1 MWDENEKENI
11 NLNISKENLKSRW
24 FCITV
29 FKIYI
34 RMVIENRLLTSEERK
49 SIITEHAFILASVS
63 NYFSPNDTTKI
74 NLSEYF

>member
-29 FKIYI
+29 FKTYI
-34 RMVIENRLLTSEERK
+34 RMVIENRLLTSEDRK
-49 SIITEHAFILASVS
+49 SIREHVFILASVS

-74 NLSEYF
+74 VLSEYF

>member
-1 MWDENEKENI
+1 MGWEWKREYKSKY
-11 NLNISKENLKSRW
+11 SKENLKSRW

-74 NLSEYF
+74 VLSEYF